1 MVAVFTWA
9 TGFRKIPPKSKPCG
23 EDHKVDLFVSCGITH
38 LKPIPDHPLG
48 SQRAGASQII
58 LPPHTLNCRW
68 SLPARGNHLWQRFTT
83 DSLNG
88 ESAKRSAKSPA
99 RPAEKTS
106 RLDTSEQVLFG
117 LPHRKSFGQI
127 IGKSSKRPNGHSPGL
142 NGFQGFHG
150 PPPGAKQGGKAQ
162 SAGLNKPVFL
172 AAVWRN

>member
-1 MVAVFTWA
+1 MGHRIPQDPAEIKTVWRRSQ
-9 TGFRKIPPKSKPCG
+9 GRSFRFFRDYSPETYPGPPAWQPASRCQSDNLTTP
-23 EDHKVDLFVSCGITH
+23 
-38 LKPIPDHPLG
+38 HPEL
-48 SQRAGASQII
+48 
-58 LPPHTLNCRW
+58 
-68 SLPARGNHLWQRFTT
+68 SLEP
-83 DSLNG
+83 S
-88 ESAKRSAKSPA
+88 RSGKSPLA
-99 RPAEKTS
+99 KVHYRQSERGIGQKVREIPGSASGKKTS